1 MSNKKEKKDEK
12 SIIETIKPGRR
23 KFIKNLSLI
32 GTGVIVY
39 SSPIVSAANKLLSQV
54 RVIGGPKGAID
65 VQLPA
70 TYDILEPSNWLE
82 VQTEKGL
89 SESVEFSAKGSVALY
104 ETKDP
109 NIAQVELV
117 SLRYNSVSNKPL
129 SKAGFETGTITAQIP
144 NKSIIGMLDLKSGI
158 LKQNPIT
165 VNVSCERTKTMTGGQ
180 NPGGIPVISSQAT
193 VGGDKCCIRDIKVDL
208 SMTGRKGEEIPS
220 SRTSGKLS
228 FRFKPI
234 PSKFIP
240 TIRK

>member
-12 SIIETIKPGRR
+12 SIIETIKLGRR

-39 SSPIVSAANKLLSQV
+39 SSPIVSAANKLLSRV

-104 ETKDP
+104 KTRDP

-165 VNVSCERTKTMTGGQ
+165 VNVSCERTKTMSGGQ
-180 NPGGIPVISSQAT
+180 NPGGSYPVISSEDT
-193 VGGDKCCIRDIKVDL
+193 KIRDKCVMGDIKVDL
-208 SMTGRKGEEIPS
+208 SMTGLKGEEIPS

-234 PSKFIP
+234 P
-240 TIRK
+240 